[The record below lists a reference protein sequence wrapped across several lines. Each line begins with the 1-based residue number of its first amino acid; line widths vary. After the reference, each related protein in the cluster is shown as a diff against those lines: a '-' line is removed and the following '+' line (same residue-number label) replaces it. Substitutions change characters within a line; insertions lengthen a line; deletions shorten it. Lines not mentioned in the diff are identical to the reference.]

1 MNFNSD
7 HYSLTDIK
15 KMFNILDN
23 VNFFKEFTLQDV
35 DLVKKKLYLYYK
47 NEYPMRDKQIQDL
60 LDVLANR
67 LVEDQFSLSHEKPK
81 VF

>member
-7 HYSLTDIK
+7 HYSLVDIK

-60 LDVLANR
+60 LDVLSNR
-67 LVEDQFSLSHEKPK
+67 W
-81 VF
+81 